1 MLDEAIYYARTALG
15 IYQFLRT
22 KPLPD
27 PEAVIRHQLENREA
41 IFLNIVQRVIFSN
54 PRHPYHEMFRLAGCA
69 FEDLAQAVAKDG
81 LEPTLAALHRQG
93 VHLTHDEFKGKTPIV
108 RSGRHIPARTSDFR
122 NPLVA
127 GLMESRSSGSRS
139 NGTRTPMS
147 TEEQLYREARQRLWD
162 RELGLA
168 GGAHIE
174 VKPILPSTTGLG
186 PCLRA
191 HRRGHRVERWFA
203 VGGALRHSGHYR
215 WLTQSLVAFGNLLGA
230 RAPYPTY
237 LLPNDFAPVGEW
249 IARRRREGAACV
261 VESYTSTAV
270 RVAAAALARGLD
282 IRETMFLVA
291 GEALTEAK
299 RAVIERAD
307 AEVYV
312 CYPITEVGT
321 VGYACR
327 QMKTGNRVHLHH
339 DGVAVISD
347 RRRAPLSEV
356 EVNALLF
363 TNLLPFAGN
372 ILINAEM
379 GDSGVIEPARCD
391 CLFSRLGFTQQVR
404 DISSFGKLTG
414 HGMTLVGTDVVRI
427 LEEVLPEHFGG
438 APGDYQLVEHEGAS
452 QTQLTLRVSPR
463 LGIASPQ
470 GVKECFLKAVRQF
483 YGGTLAA
490 RTWRHAEGVD
500 VAIAE
505 PFTTITG
512 KVLPLHLLGSAVES
526 THAA

>member
-1 MLDEAIYYARTALG
+1 MLDEAIYYGRMALG

-41 IFLNIVQRVIFSN
+41 IFLNIVQRVVFSN

-81 LEPTLAALHRQG
+81 LDPTLAALHRQG

-108 RSGRHIPARTSDFR
+108 RSGRHIPARTRDFR

-127 GLMESRSSGSRS
+127 GLMESRTSGSRS

-147 TEEQLYREARQRLWD
+147 TEYRLYREARDVLRD
-162 RELGLA
+162 REFGLT
-168 GGAHIE
+168 GRAHIE
-174 VKPILPSTTGLG
+174 VKPILPSISGLE

-191 HRRGHRVERWFA
+191 HRQGYRIERWFA
-203 VGGALRHSGHYR
+203 VAGGLRDSGHYR
-215 WLTQSLVAFGNLLGA
+215 GLTRGLVAFGNLLGA
-230 RAPYPTY
+230 KAPYPTY
-237 LLPNDFAPVGEW
+237 LLPNDFAPVAEW
-249 IARRRREGAACV
+249 IARRRLEGAACV
-261 VESYTSTAV
+261 VDSYTSTAV
-270 RVAAAALARGLD
+270 RVAAAALERDLD
-282 IRETMFLVA
+282 IQGTMFMVA
-291 GEALTEAK
+291 GEALTDAK
-299 RAVIERAD
+299 RALIERAG
-307 AEVYV
+307 AEVYTF
-312 CYPITEVGT
+312 YPITEVGG
-321 VGYACR
+321 VGRACR
-327 QMKTGNRVHLHH
+327 QMKTGNCVHLYH
-339 DGVAVISD
+339 DGLAVISD
-347 RRRAPLSEV
+347 RRPAPLSEV

-363 TNLLPFAGN
+363 TNLLPSAGN

-391 CLFSRLGFTQQVR
+391 CLLSRLGFTQQVR
-404 DISSFGKLTG
+404 DIGSYGKLTG
-414 HGMTLVGTDVVRI
+414 QGMTLVGIDVVRI

-438 APGDYQLVEHEGAS
+438 APGDYQLVEHEGAG

-463 LGIASPQ
+463 LGIASLQ
-470 GVKECFLKAVRQF
+470 EVKECFLKAVRQF

-490 RTWRHAEGVD
+490 RTWSHAQGLD
-500 VAIAE
+500 VVIAE

-512 KVLPLHLLGSAVES
+512 KVLPLHLLGSGRES